1 MKLSQIKKGVRNVT
15 VGAWVKDIPIEA
27 LEGVAFRVRGA
38 RNPDALRLRG
48 EMLSDFTAEQRTA
61 LPAETV
67 AAISAEVIART
78 ILTDWNLT
86 DDDDQPIPF
95 GVDAVLQ
102 VLTDPEIGETMRAGV
117 AWCAAVVAQ
126 QGAETLETDAKN

>member
-15 VGAWVKDIPIEA
+15 GGAWVKDIPIEA

-48 EMLSDFTAEQRTA
+48 EMLSDFTAEQRKV

-67 AAISAEVIART
+67 AEIFAEVMARAV
-78 ILTDWNLT
+78 LLDWNLT

-95 GVDAVLQ
+95 SADAALQ
-102 VLTDPEIGETMRAGV
+102 MLTDSEIGETMRAGV

-126 QGAETLETDAKN
+126 QGAETLEADAKN